1 MKKSVRLALDSLL
14 EEKNVTRYFLA
25 KQTKIPYPTIDK
37 YFKNKVV
44 RYDSDIILRIC
55 LALDCTPGDLIRLV
69 EAEEESENEA

>member
-1 MKKSVRLALDSLL
+1 MKKTIRLALDHVLA
-14 EEKNVTRYFLA
+14 EKNVTRYFLA
-25 KQTKIPYPTIDK
+25 QQTKIPYPTIDK

-69 EAEEESENEA
+69 ETGEESKQGD